1 MKPSKSRASF
11 DVAFTLIELLVV
23 IAIIAILAAMLLP
36 TLSKAKDRAMEAIDL
51 NNNKQIL
58 TAMLMFTTDN
68 REQMPDSGW
77 GLVTCW
83 AYGAP
88 VPGGAGGSDAAY
100 NADLPGQLNALKAG
114 QLFPIAAA
122 YKLYM
127 CPADKVGFGT
137 FYQRKIQFCS
147 YSWNGAVNEYMGG
160 IRPHKITEFKP
171 LDILQWETDEA
182 DPFLFN
188 DCVNFPTEGLSSRHR
203 KGASVGLFGGSTEKM
218 RARTEFLNLASSAT
232 KNRLWCN
239 PATASGH

>member
-1 MKPSKSRASF
+1 MKPSKTRTSF
-11 DVAFTLIELLVV
+11 SAAFTLIELLVV

-36 TLSKAKDRAMEAIDL
+36 VLSKAKDRAMEAIDL

-83 AYGAP
+83 AYAAP
-88 VPGGAGGSDAAY
+88 VPGGSGGSEAQY
-100 NADLPGQLNALKAG
+100 NLDLPGQIAALRG
-114 QLFPIAAA
+114 GLLFPIASAI
-122 YKLYM
+122 KVYM
-127 CPADKVGFGT
+127 CPADKVGLGT
-137 FYQRKIQFCS
+137 FYDRKIQFCS
-147 YSWNGAVNEYMGG
+147 YSWNGAVNEYMPG

-171 LDILQWETDEA
+171 SDILQWETDETVA
-182 DPFLFN
+182 FYFN

-203 KGASVGLFGGSTEKM
+203 KGASVGLFGGSTEKL
-218 RARTEFLNLASSAT
+218 RARTEFLNLAASAT

-239 PATASGH
+239 PARADGH